1 MMLTIDAARRVTKTK
16 ENCDDI
22 PKLESALE
30 SLFEIDG
37 LDRHK
42 LWNTWTETNEYRH
55 RLKGYW
61 INKWNCTD
69 THVGEMAYFLDDELV
84 FTCELT
90 ARTGVTK
97 IYFVDQNSYN
107 KIKVYMDFFRIPAEL
122 CEPDFIG
129 DQQTDERQT
138 RKYSDSCLHRRGSY
152 QNREVEIAHIPY
164 EIRREL
170 NLPGSDC
177 NFFYALF
184 PYVYVV
190 EDGCKKPVHMSELSF
205 GLNVDGN

>member
-1 MMLTIDAARRVTKTK
+1 MLTIEAARRVTKTK

-37 LDRHK
+37 LRYHM

-84 FTCELT
+84 FTCEQT
-90 ARTGVTK
+90 ARGCMAK
-97 IYFVDQNSYN
+97 IYFVDQNTYN
-107 KIKVYMDFFRIPAEL
+107 KVKVFMDYFRIPPEL
-122 CEPDFIG
+122 GEPDFIG
-129 DQQTDERQT
+129 DQETDETQT
-138 RKYSDSCLHRRGSY
+138 RQYADSCLHRRGVY
-152 QNREVEIAHIPY
+152 QNREVELAHIPY
-164 EIRREL
+164 DIREEL
-170 NLPGSDC
+170 NLPGSDSSC
-177 NFFYALF
+177 FYALF
-184 PYVYVV
+184 PYIYVI
-190 EDGCKKPVHMSELSF
+190 ENGEKKPVHMSELSF
-205 GLNVDGN
+205 GLSVDGN